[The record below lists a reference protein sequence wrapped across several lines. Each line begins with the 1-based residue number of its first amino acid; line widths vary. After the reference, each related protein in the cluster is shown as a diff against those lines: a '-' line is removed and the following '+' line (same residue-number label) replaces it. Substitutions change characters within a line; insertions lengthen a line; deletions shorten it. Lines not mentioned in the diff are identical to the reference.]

1 MKRRR
6 PGIIGQGRGARHHAQ
21 EIDMAKAPAGSPRG
35 RGRPSPDT
43 TALFDDILVEW
54 VRTGGPYGRGLDQA
68 VRAVVTQDSAGR
80 VDLKVKSLREGLRTW
95 VKRVDGEKMMLRAI
109 AVAQERGVPLPEWLN
124 AELAQ
129 TQRRN
134 RASDVALDAE
144 PERLMQGRDQ
154 AIDNTNQFLERRARR
169 LAEAEPEGNR
179 LRQLVAFIRA
189 FDHRLPLDTPISTID
204 QLFTECDALIAARLR
219 RQI

>member
-1 MKRRR
+1 
-6 PGIIGQGRGARHHAQ
+6 
-21 EIDMAKAPAGSPRG
+21 MAKAPVALPRR
-35 RGRPSPDT
+35 RGRPKSDN

-68 VRAVVTQDSAGR
+68 VRAVVTRDSAGR

-109 AVAQERGVPLPEWLN
+109 AVAQERGVPLPQWLN
-124 AELAQ
+124 SELAEI
-129 TQRRN
+129 QRRN
-134 RASDVALDAE
+134 RASEVAIDAE
-144 PERLMQGRDQ
+144 PHRLVQDSNH
-154 AIDNTNQFLERRARR
+154 AIDDANPFLEQRVRR
-169 LAEAEPEGNR
+169 LAEAEPEANR

-189 FDHRLPLDTPISTID
+189 FDDRLPLDTPISTIE

-219 RQI
+219 RQT

>member
-6 PGIIGQGRGARHHAQ
+6 PGIVRQGRGSRHHA
-21 EIDMAKAPAGSPRG
+21 EETDMAKAPAALPRG
-35 RGRPSPDT
+35 RGRPNADN

-80 VDLKVKSLREGLRTW
+80 VNLKVKSLREGLRTW

-124 AELAQ
+124 AELAE

-134 RASDVALDAE
+134 RANEVAVDGE
-144 PERLMQGRDQ
+144 PDRLVQDGNH

-204 QLFTECDALIAARLR
+204 RLFTECDALIAARLP
-219 RQI
+219 RQ

>member
-6 PGIIGQGRGARHHAQ
+6 PGIARPGRGSRQHAE
-21 EIDMAKAPAGSPRG
+21 EIDMAKAPAAFPRG
-35 RGRPSPDT
+35 RGRPNADN

-80 VDLKVKSLREGLRTW
+80 VKVKSLREGLRTW

-124 AELAQ
+124 AELAE

-134 RASDVALDAE
+134 RASEVALDAE
-144 PERLMQGRDQ
+144 PERLVQGRSD

-169 LAEAEPEGNR
+169 LAEAEPEGDR

-189 FDHRLPLDTPISTID
+189 FDQRLPLDTPISTIH

-219 RQI
+219 RQK